1 MSNVTNRARCLS
13 AGGEAAKSGEWRAES
28 QDSWVL
34 LLALG
39 AEWGLVVRGEGLG
52 DREPGLL
59 GSISGFT
66 VDSLL
71 G

>member
-1 MSNVTNRARCLS
+1 MSNVTNRTRCLS

-39 AEWGLVVRGEGLG
+39 AEWGLVVRGVGG
-52 DREPGLL
+52 PGARTP
-59 GSISGFT
+59 GFYFW
-66 VDSLL
+66 LYR
-71 G
+71 